1 MTFFSP
7 NTAEAL
13 ASFTKTTAGMSQDDL
28 AAVFNYHIVPGFLGY
43 SSVLETGM
51 VLPTVQGD
59 KLTITKIGSDIFVN
73 GAKITN
79 PDFLVANGVV
89 HLVDSVL
96 DRFNTSAPD
105 PNATAAP
112 TVTGKPASKHS
123 PSSAAKIGIGVSV
136 ALALVFLATF
146 MFFLL
151 RFLRQ
156 RKALEG
162 QKSMEER
169 PSLLP
174 CFGRR
179 RASERPPVRAEGS
192 SLMRFLRKRTM
203 SNRLSNTN
211 GQYVRQIDSR
221 GKVIQILGQDFEL
234 EGSQIPSHKVFEV
247 SAVELDAGS
256 LHGRPR

>member
-13 ASFTKTTAGMSQDDL
+13 ASFTKTTVGMSQADL
-28 AAVFNYHIVPGFLGY
+28 AAVFNYHVVPDFLGY

-51 VLPTVQGD
+51 ELQTVQGD
-59 KLTITKIGSDIFVN
+59 NLTITQVGSDTFVN
-73 GAKITN
+73 GAKIIN

-89 HLVDSVL
+89 HLIDSVL
-96 DRFNTSAPD
+96 DRFNTSAPN

-112 TVTGKPASKHS
+112 SPTLKPASKHS
-123 PSSAAKIGIGVSV
+123 PSVGAKAGIGVSA
-136 ALALVFLATF
+136 ALALIFLAIF
-146 MFFLL
+146 IFFLL

-156 RKALEG
+156 RRTPEG
-162 QKSMEER
+162 QRGIEER

-179 RASERPPVRAEGS
+179 KASERPAVPTEGS

-221 GKVIQILGQDFEL
+221 RKANQVLGQDFEL
-234 EGSQIPSHKVFEV
+234 DANQIPNKAFEV